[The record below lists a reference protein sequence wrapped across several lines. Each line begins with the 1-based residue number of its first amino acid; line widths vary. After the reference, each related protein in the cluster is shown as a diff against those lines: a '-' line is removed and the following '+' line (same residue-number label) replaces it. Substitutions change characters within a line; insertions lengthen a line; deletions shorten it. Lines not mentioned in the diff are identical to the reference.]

1 MKTILC
7 PTDLSASSTNAIVYA
22 AKMAQAIDGGL
33 TLLHVKTLL
42 DFNTMEMAIGRKTVI
57 EQIREELDEVS
68 DHVMRTFRIPC
79 KVDVDG
85 TSLNLSS
92 GIGKHTSDYDL
103 VIMGTN
109 GADDLYQFFNGSH
122 TYNAALKTKAPLI
135 LIPEGCMY
143 SEIKSI
149 VLAFDYLKE
158 RQLPFEQIRPFAEKL
173 NAEVIVLQVMEEAR
187 SREADADLRELQFI
201 LETKWGSSFA
211 YRFDTLYS
219 SETGPAIDSYVKKNQ
234 ADALAMY
241 VPSRNYLSRLIRES
255 ALKHISAV
263 AEYPVLALPG
273 S

>member
-7 PTDLSASSTNAIVYA
+7 PTDLSASSNNAIVYA
-22 AKMAQAIDGGL
+22 AKTAQAIGGGI

-42 DFNTMEMAIGRKTVI
+42 DFNTMEMAMGRKTVI
-57 EQIREELDEVS
+57 EQIREELDELS
-68 DHVMRTFRIPC
+68 DDVMRTFRIPC

-85 TSLNLSS
+85 ASLNLSW
-92 GIGKHTSDYDL
+92 GIGKHTSEYDL

-122 TYNAALKTKAPLI
+122 TYNAALKTKVPLM

-143 SEIKSI
+143 SEIQSI
-149 VLAFDYLKE
+149 VLAFDYLRE
-158 RQLPFEQIRPFAEKL
+158 RQLPFEQLRPFAEKL
-173 NAEVIVLQVMEEAR
+173 KAEVIVLQVMEEAH

-201 LETKWGSSFA
+201 LNTKWGNSFV
-211 YRFDTLYS
+211 YRFDTIRS
-219 SETGPAIDSYVKKNQ
+219 SETGRAIDNYMKGNQ
-234 ADALAMY
+234 ADALAMC
-241 VPSRNYLSRLIRES
+241 VPSRNYVSRLLRPS

-263 AEYPVLALPG
+263 AEYPVLILPE